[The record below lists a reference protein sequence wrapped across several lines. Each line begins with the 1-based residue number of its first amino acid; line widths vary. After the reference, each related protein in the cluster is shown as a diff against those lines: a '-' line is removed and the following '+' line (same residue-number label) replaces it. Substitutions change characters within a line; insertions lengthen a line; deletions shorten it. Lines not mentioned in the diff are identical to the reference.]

1 MKRPVS
7 PCVAARRRKQLRRL
21 HAVAAPQR
29 RKRKQDCGLYR
40 TLGPPPEKRPRLEGV
55 DSHAFLWEIQ
65 ATPKEPTFG
74 KDAKHKQHKNGN
86 GGGPTAVTAL
96 AQQTSPMDSGGPL
109 VPDKLELSAELAGP
123 PLPADAAMELSSP
136 PGSDEDNPA
145 FNAFNYWK
153 TPFPDV
159 SVDVVME

>member
-1 MKRPVS
+1 MFAAANN
-7 PCVAARRRKQLRRL
+7 CVVCTQMQQQRRCGASARRTAVSIERWVRRQRKDRGSKASTATMPSSGKSRR
-21 HAVAAPQR
+21 H
-29 RKRKQDCGLYR
+29 RKN
-40 TLGPPPEKRPRLEGV
+40 RP
-55 DSHAFLWEIQ
+55 S
-65 ATPKEPTFG
+65 
-74 KDAKHKQHKNGN
+74 DAKHKQNKNGN
-86 GGGPTAVTAL
+86 GGGATGVTGL

-109 VPDKLELSAELAGP
+109 VPDKLELLSAELTGGP

>member
-1 MKRPVS
+1 MT
-7 PCVAARRRKQLRRL
+7 
-21 HAVAAPQR
+21 
-29 RKRKQDCGLYR
+29 G
-40 TLGPPPEKRPRLEGV
+40 
-55 DSHAFLWEIQ
+55 
-65 ATPKEPTFG
+65 
-74 KDAKHKQHKNGN
+74 
-86 GGGPTAVTAL
+86 L
-96 AQQTSPMDSGGPL
+96 AQQTSPMDAGGPL
-109 VPDKLELSAELAGP
+109 VPDKLELLSAELAGGP